1 MANPSFYLGTQPI
14 HNIGVFKSGDGPD
27 TSDATATAED
37 IVSGETAY
45 VNGEKITGTNPYD
58 KAETDAA
65 VETQSGLIEQIQTA
79 LEGKAGLTGIK
90 PYVKELVIES
100 ELQQYIG
107 NAYVSYC
114 ENGDILV
121 TVETTNS
128 ELGFGSFW
136 LYESPDGVTADSYGG
151 WVGAGSGAASIGTT
165 RSTSIIKGV
174 TQDIILEL
182 QVSNTTYSG
191 CNLAI
196 GVFIFPY

>member
-79 LEGKAGLTGIK
+79 LEGKAANTFEKSNCNLTINCQDGIGYLHSFRLIK
-90 PYVKELVIES
+90 AGEYIGASMVKVDVDTIAHIENTEVPSNSYVIPVLKGSPLYFTGAQSWSSTSTYTSGIELGADVDGNNQTVVFYVKPDASDTES
-100 ELQQYIG
+100 I
-107 NAYVSYC
+107 
-114 ENGDILV
+114 
-121 TVETTNS
+121 T
-128 ELGFGSFW
+128 F
-136 LYESPDGVTADSYGG
+136 
-151 WVGAGSGAASIGTT
+151 
-165 RSTSIIKGV
+165 
-174 TQDIILEL
+174 
-182 QVSNTTYSG
+182 
-191 CNLAI
+191 
-196 GVFIFPY
+196 

>member
-79 LEGKAGLTGIK
+79 LAIKAGIK
-90 PYVKELVIES
+90 YETWTFEMEDGSTVTKEV
-100 ELQQYIG
+100 
-107 NAYVSYC
+107 AVS
-114 ENGDILV
+114 
-121 TVETTNS
+121 
-128 ELGFGSFW
+128 
-136 LYESPDGVTADSYGG
+136 
-151 WVGAGSGAASIGTT
+151 
-165 RSTSIIKGV
+165 
-174 TQDIILEL
+174 
-182 QVSNTTYSG
+182 
-191 CNLAI
+191 
-196 GVFIFPY
+196 